1 MEPPSA
7 PTHRGRVPWKGLL
20 LTATLL
26 PFWSLPANAASVEI
40 IPSNAVVGDDVTMF
54 VHKVPEN
61 TVRLDWYKGV
71 IESKNIIITL
81 KINPENITNGPLF
94 SHRETLFNNGTL
106 HIQNLTQ
113 RDKSTYLIQIFTMGG
128 DSITARGVLGVYVRL
143 TKPQINADNEHPTE
157 KKDTVTLQCDPETPD
172 TTYRWFFNSKP
183 VAQGGGLELSKQNR
197 VLTLSPA
204 LRNNTGAY
212 VCENWNPVS
221 SKTSDQFNLAVLYGP
236 DPPIISPSKNFY
248 RRGAS
253 LSLSCYTASHPP
265 AKFTWSTSK
274 QATVVAQNFFIPALS
289 LDDSGSYTCFVSNN
303 VTLLKATN
311 TINITVLDPVT
322 SASIHASNTTV
333 AEGDNNV
340 ILVCITND
348 TDISTQWVHNN
359 QPLQPSDTKLLSRDN
374 KTLTITS
381 ISVSDAGDYHCEISN
396 PISSI
401 KSPRLELQVT
411 SRGPGKDF
419 RLGNQLFGGCC
430 VVDDANPCSRSKHPG
445 GFGTGGISTDILV
458 GIVIGCFIIGVL
470 IGTAFAAVLG
480 YFLFLRKSERSPRQL
495 DPREHQPPADSPGSD
510 LVLNP

>member
-1 MEPPSA
+1 MAEELGSSLLTISHCALTSGHLWQRSLWAFLRFQRFSQPVGASSSGHMEPPSA
-7 PTHRGRVPWKGLL
+7 PAHMGCVPWKGLL
-20 LTATLL
+20 LAAALL
-26 PFWSLPANAASVEI
+26 PFWSLPANAVSVEI
-40 IPSNAVVGDDVTMF
+40 IPANAVVGDNVTMF
-54 VHKVPEN
+54 VHEVPES
-61 TVRLDWYKGV
+61 TARLDWYKGV

-81 KINPENITNGPLF
+81 KKKPENITNGPLF
-94 SHRETLFNNGTL
+94 SHRETLLNNGTL

-113 RDKSTYLIQIFTMGG
+113 RDRNTYLVQIFTMGG
-128 DSITARGVLGVYVRL
+128 DSITAKGELGVYVRL

-221 SKTSDQFNLAVLYGP
+221 SKTSDQFNLDVLYGP
-236 DPPIISPSKNFY
+236 DPPIISPSKTFY

-274 QATVVAQNFFIPALS
+274 QATVSAQNFFIPTLS

-303 VTLLKATN
+303 VTQLNATVM
-311 TINITVLDPVT
+311 INITVLDPVT

-359 QPLQPSDTKLLSRDN
+359 KPLQSSDTKLLSRDN

-396 PISSI
+396 PISSL
-401 KSPRLELQVT
+401 KSPPVKLEVT
-411 SRGPGKDF
+411 CQDRSDNPVNK
-419 RLGNQLFGGCC
+419 
-430 VVDDANPCSRSKHPG
+430 VDEVAYSSLEFNTQKHEKQRSATPP
-445 GFGTGGISTDILV
+445 STATQTIYAEV
-458 GIVIGCFIIGVL
+458 KK
-470 IGTAFAAVLG
+470 T
-480 YFLFLRKSERSPRQL
+480 
-495 DPREHQPPADSPGSD
+495 
-510 LVLNP
+510 

>member
-20 LTATLL
+20 LAATLL

-40 IPSNAVVGDDVTMF
+40 IPANAVVGDNVTMF

-61 TVRLDWYKGV
+61 IVRLDWCKGV

-81 KINPENITNGPLF
+81 KKNPENITNGPLF

-113 RDKSTYLIQIFTMGG
+113 RDRNTYIVQIFTMGG
-128 DSITARGVLGVYVRL
+128 DSITASGELGVYVRL

-197 VLTLSPA
+197 AQQP
-204 LRNNTGAY
+204 
-212 VCENWNPVS
+212 NPGRDEDSQAHHTWEARVNDPPS
-221 SKTSDQFNLAVLYGP
+221 EQDGP
-236 DPPIISPSKNFY
+236 EPPIISPSKTFY

-253 LSLSCYTASHPP
+253 LSLSCYTASQPP

-289 LDDSGSYTCFVSNN
+289 LDDSGSYTCLVSNN
-303 VTLLKATN
+303 VTLLKATVM
-311 TINITVLDPVT
+311 INITVLDPVT
-322 SASIHASNTTV
+322 SVSIHASNTTV

-359 QPLQPSDTKLLSRDN
+359 QLLQPSETKLLSRDN

-396 PISSI
+396 PISSL
-401 KSPRLELQVT
+401 KSPCLKLQVT
-411 SRGPGKDF
+411 LTS
-419 RLGNQLFGGCC
+419 
-430 VVDDANPCSRSKHPG
+430 
-445 GFGTGGISTDILV
+445 GGISTNTQV
-458 GIVIGCFIIGVL
+458 GTIIGGFVIGVL
-470 IGTAFAAVLG
+470 IGMVFAAVLG
-480 YFLFLRKSERSPRQL
+480 YFLFLRKSKRSPRQS
-495 DPREHQPPADSPGSD
+495 DPREHQPTADSPGVTDPKLKFLLSITTK
-510 LVLNP
+510 LMWLLSISGNHPISWGCH